1 MPFQQIAPRACS
13 TGNGRCEPSEGRD
26 CGRAFTL
33 IELLL
38 VIAIIAILAAM
49 LLPALSKAKERARV
63 TQCMNDMKQLAIG
76 WVTYTGDN
84 NDWIVCNWIP
94 ASNPNPPSWAT
105 GNAYGGI
112 TGITNGLLFSYNP
125 SVAIYRCPDAYVN
138 NGSIP
143 ARTVSMVTRI
153 GGANT
158 QDAKKYGVWDS
169 SASDLGT
176 AYPMYK
182 KLTQILNPGPASALV
197 FIDESENTV
206 DDCIFGINWT
216 DWRNSP
222 TVRHSNG
229 AAFGFADGHV
239 ERWQWAGLRT
249 DQSYNVYPQ
258 TLGSSNDLQRV
269 LNAVAWP

>member
-1 MPFQQIAPRACS
+1 MPCQKTGLRIRS
-13 TGNGRCEPSEGRD
+13 TKNGRCEPIDGSGP
-26 CGRAFTL
+26 GLAFTL
-33 IELLL
+33 IELLV
-38 VIAIIAILAAM
+38 VIAIIAILAAL
-49 LLPALSKAKERARV
+49 LLPVLNKAKERARV
-63 TQCMNDMKQLAIG
+63 TQCMNDMRQLAVG
-76 WVTYTGDN
+76 WMTYTVDN

-94 ASNPNPPSWAT
+94 SSNPNPPSWAT
-105 GNAYGGI
+105 GNAYSGI
-112 TGITNGLLFSYNP
+112 TGITNGLLFAYNP
-125 SVAIYRCPDAYVN
+125 TVSIYRCPDAYVN
-138 NGSIP
+138 NGSMP
-143 ARTVSMVTRI
+143 TRTVSMVTRV

-158 QDAKKYGVWDS
+158 QDAQKYGVWNS

-182 KLTQILNPGPASALV
+182 KLTQINRPGPAEALV

-229 AAFGFADGHV
+229 AAFSFADAHV
-239 ERWQWAGLRT
+239 ERWQWAGLKT
-249 DQSYNVYPQ
+249 EQSFNVYPQ
-258 TLGSSNDLQRV
+258 TTGSSNDLQRV